1 MAFDYKKEYKEF
13 YLPKRKPEL
22 VTIPPMNFIAVRGKG
37 NPNEE
42 GGAYKQSIGL
52 LYGIAFTIKMSKMGD
67 HRIDGYFEYVVP
79 PLEGL
84 WWQEGTE
91 GIDYSRKED
100 FEARCSKGI
109 DYAHKE
115 NFEWISMIRLPEFVT
130 LEEFEWAIGEAEA
143 KKKADFS
150 SVEYFT
156 YDEGLCVQC
165 MHIGA
170 YDEEPATIEAMDAF
184 AKAQGYQPDM
194 AGPRFHH
201 EIYLSDVRRC
211 KPENLKTVIR
221 HPVKTVNL

>member
-67 HRIDGYFEYVVP
+67 HRIDGYFDYVVP

-100 FEARCSKGI
+100 
-109 DYAHKE
+109 
-115 NFEWISMIRLPEFVT
+115 FEWISMIRLPEFVT

-170 YDEEPATIEAMDAF
+170 YDDEPATIEAMDAF

>member
-100 FEARCSKGI
+100 FE
-109 DYAHKE
+109 
-115 NFEWISMIRLPEFVT
+115 WISMIRLPEFVT
-130 LEEFEWAIGEAEA
+130 LEEFEWAIGDAEA